1 MRFTLYLLKMA
12 LHMKKHI
19 TLLVFTVF
27 VGVSSLVAQ
36 IELDNFDYHRFGNQY
51 FRGFINVNLSQ
62 IDIPTAG
69 ANQAWDYFLLQ
80 NDFKDTLAVVKVD
93 ETPFVDSFPNAEF
106 ALTSNFS
113 KYFFESLSPEGA
125 RIEGF
130 SNYDPITM
138 QSRITRFD
146 FAGYSMPYPLTF
158 GDTYGFDYAYESYF
172 GAQNSIIPVNADTGK
187 VKSTVNIEINVDGFG
202 VLAIPAGSF
211 NALRFK
217 QNSLQTDSVYV
228 LNDSGF
234 WELDQVVV
242 DSTITYLF
250 FSKNIGAS
258 LLTIATRSGE
268 ISSAYYL
275 TGLVIDGVD
284 EVSQGK
290 LVVYPQPAGE
300 FIYVN
305 SIFQKEMIEIR
316 DVQGRI
322 VHRQNC
328 ENNLDAIDVSG
339 LDNGVYFLLLRSPE
353 FGIPLLRKIIIA
365 R

>member
-1 MRFTLYLLKMA
+1 
-12 LHMKKHI
+12 MKKHL
-19 TLLVFTVF
+19 TLIVFTF
-27 VGVSSLVAQ
+27 LLSTSAHFAQ

-51 FRGFINVNLSQ
+51 FRGFIQSNLSQ

-80 NDFKDTLAVVKVD
+80 NDFKDTLTVVKVD

-130 SNYDPITM
+130 SNYDPIAM

-158 GDTYGFDYAYESYF
+158 GDSYGFDYAYESYF
-172 GAQNSIIPVNADTGK
+172 GAQSSIIPVNADTGK
-187 VKSTVNIEINVDGFG
+187 VKSNVSIQISVDGFG

-228 LNDSGF
+228 LNNDGS
-234 WELDQVVV
+234 WELDQVVL

-258 LLTIATRSGE
+258 LLTITTRSGE
-268 ISSAYYL
+268 VSSAYYL
-275 TGLVIDGVD
+275 TGLVIDGLD
-284 EVSQGK
+284 DINPNR
-290 LVVYPQPAGE
+290 LAVYPQPAGD
-300 FIYVN
+300 FMYLTSPIQV
-305 SIFQKEMIEIR
+305 KLIEIR
-316 DVQGRI
+316 DVRGRI
-322 VHRQNC
+322 VLSQNF
-328 ENNLDAIDVSG
+328 ETNQAAINVSD
-339 LDNGVYFLLLRSPE
+339 LDNGIYLLLVQSPE
-353 FGIPLLRKIIIA
+353 LEAPLCRKVVIS

>member
-1 MRFTLYLLKMA
+1 
-12 LHMKKHI
+12 MKKHL

-27 VGVSSLVAQ
+27 VGALSLMAQ

-62 IDIPTAG
+62 IDVPTAG
-69 ANQAWDYFLLQ
+69 ENQAWDYFLLQ
-80 NDFKDTLAVVKVD
+80 NDFKDTLTVVKVD

-125 RIEGF
+125 RIEGL
-130 SNYDPITM
+130 SNFNPITE

-146 FAGYSMPYPLTF
+146 FSGYSMPYPLGF
-158 GDTYGFDYAYESYF
+158 GDAYGFDYAFESYF
-172 GAQNSIIPVNADTGK
+172 GTQSSIIPINSDTGK
-187 VKSTVNIEINVDGFG
+187 VKSNVNIDISVDGFG

-217 QNSLQTDSVYV
+217 QNSIQTDSVYV
-228 LNDSGF
+228 LNDSGI
-234 WELDQVVV
+234 WELDQVLV
-242 DSTITYLF
+242 DSTISYLF
-250 FSKNIGAS
+250 FSKNIGSS
-258 LLTIATRSGE
+258 LLTISTRSGE
-268 ISSAYYL
+268 VFSVYYL
-275 TGLVIDGVD
+275 TGLIIDGVD
-284 EVSQGK
+284 EPNNQDK
-290 LVVYPQPAGE
+290 LVVYPQPAGD
-300 FIYVN
+300 FMYVN
-305 SIFQKEMIEIR
+305 STLPKEFLEIR

-322 VHRQNC
+322 VLSRNC

-339 LDNGVYFLLLRSPE
+339 LENGVYFLLLRSPE
-353 FGIPLLRKIIIA
+353 FSIPLLRKIIIA

>member
-1 MRFTLYLLKMA
+1 
-12 LHMKKHI
+12 MKKHL

-27 VGVSSLVAQ
+27 VGALSLMAQ

-62 IDIPTAG
+62 IDVPSAG

-80 NDFKDTLAVVKVD
+80 NDFKDTLSVVKVD

-130 SNYDPITM
+130 SNYNPITM

-158 GDTYGFDYAYESYF
+158 GDSYGFDYAYEIYF

-187 VKSTVNIEINVDGFG
+187 VKSNVNIEISVDGFG

-228 LNDSGF
+228 LNASNT
-234 WELDQVVV
+234 WELDQVLV
-242 DSTITYLF
+242 DSTISYLF

-258 LLTIATRSGE
+258 LLTITTRSGE
-268 ISSAYYL
+268 VSSTYYL

-284 EVSQGK
+284 DSNNQDR
-290 LVVYPQPAGE
+290 LVVYPQPAGD
-300 FIYVN
+300 FMYVN
-305 SIFQKEMIEIR
+305 STLPKELLEIR

-322 VHRQNC
+322 VHSQNC

-339 LDNGVYFLLLRSPE
+339 LDNGVYFLLLRSHE
-353 FGIPLLRKIIIA
+353 FSIPIARKIIIA